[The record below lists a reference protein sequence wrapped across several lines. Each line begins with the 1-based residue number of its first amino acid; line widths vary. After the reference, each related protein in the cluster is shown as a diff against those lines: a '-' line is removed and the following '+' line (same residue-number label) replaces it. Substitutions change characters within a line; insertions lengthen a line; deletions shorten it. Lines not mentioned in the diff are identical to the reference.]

1 MESNMGAI
9 IKNRTIRPSSRKP
22 DSAYRVQVKNAR
34 PEDQIVIFIDHESM
48 DFRSIYKC
56 TGELFQESDS
66 IYFKVESLKGEIS
79 INWMKGKIPEK
90 IR

>member
-1 MESNMGAI
+1 MGVI
-9 IKNRTIRPSSRKP
+9 IKNRTIRPSTRNS
-22 DSAYRVQVKNAR
+22 DSSYRVQVKNAG
-34 PEDQIVIFIDHESM
+34 PDDDIVIFIDHESI

-66 IYFKVESLKGEIS
+66 IYFKVEDLNGKIF
-79 INWMKGKIPEK
+79 INWMNGQNLEK